1 MLFEI
6 TASGKQYLNLS
17 LGLFFLEILIMK
29 SFVHKNSLKY
39 RNPSEKIELFGIVS
53 FWSEFSVLRSKRLNL
68 PPSVKP
74 HLTSSWVPPRR
85 NCDSNMNNTFNISTD
100 SNNIF
105 KMMKCS
111 DVGTSKSDHLVIHDF
126 LCLFNKEFQAAITEI
141 IGELFSHNP
150 LQYLSTRVWSCTIS
164 FIFNSI

>member
-105 KMMKCS
+105 RMNFHSKCS
-111 DVGTSKSDHLVIHDF
+111 DVGTSKLDHLVVTSFMASSVCFIKSF
-126 LCLFNKEFQAAITEI
+126 KQQLLGRVFESTFN
-141 IGELFSHNP
+141 
-150 LQYLSTRVWSCTIS
+150 
-164 FIFNSI
+164 NSILE